1 MSKKT
6 KAVRKTVKKA
16 KKAAKKARR
25 DDDKVDTSSVQPKPP
40 FSTSGQ
46 ATKTSEQHVPLD

>member
-16 KKAAKKARR
+16 KKAAKKARSA
-25 DDDKVDTSSVQPKPP
+25 DDKVDRSTVQPKSP
-40 FSTSGQ
+40 FST
-46 ATKTSEQHVPLD
+46 

>member
-6 KAVRKTVKKA
+6 KAVRKTIKKA
-16 KKAAKKARR
+16 KKVAKKARK

-40 FSTSGQ
+40 FST
-46 ATKTSEQHVPLD
+46 